1 MPEEAEYWI
10 EVVNNNEIHKIKLQ
24 MTNGEVKERI
34 FIEQIDYMTS
44 TMKNKEEFLTNL
56 LKAGF
61 LQTNVT
67 DVYIAYIDSK
77 TKQKTKLIFNNELI
91 NICSKNSYNKKAAN
105 VSKPL
110 LDKTDLLMSY
120 IEQLKAYMLK
130 QPSLNSI
137 KRSKIFPYRLKKL
150 ILNYM
155 ELDNKTYKSSVVY
168 ANMSGIMSNIEKEMQ
183 NYVVLRNVVL
193 WEKKYLNNLEKVT
206 EKNSKI
212 DNQIKLAD
220 YINEKL
226 LEEEQKMQRKKD
238 LEDAKKFLE
247 HISQENDEYLQRFS
261 EEDNKKHD
269 EIHSGLYIKDPL
281 LKQYILENFSI
292 EEINTDINI
301 SDKIINLLGIEKV
314 KSLSDEELY
323 SLGFDV
329 TRFRQDYTDDYEEY
343 RRR

>member
-1 MPEEAEYWI
+1 MPVAKYWI
-10 EVVNNNEIHKIKLQ
+10 EVVNNNEIYKIKLQ
-24 MTNGEVKERI
+24 MKNGEVKERLC
-34 FIEQIDYMTS
+34 IEQIDYMTS
-44 TMKNKEEFLTNL
+44 TMKNKEEFLTSL

-61 LQTNVT
+61 LQTNAT
-67 DVYIAYIDSK
+67 DIYIAYNASK
-77 TKQKTKLIFNNELI
+77 AKQKTDLIFNNKLI
-91 NICSKNSYNKKAAN
+91 NSCAKDSYNKKLAN
-105 VSKPL
+105 VPNPS
-110 LDKTDLLMSY
+110 LDKTDLLNSY
-120 IEQLKAYMLK
+120 IKQLKFYMLNSS
-130 QPSLNSI
+130 SLNSI
-137 KRSKIFPYRLKKL
+137 KRSRIFPFHLKYL
-150 ILNYM
+150 ILDYM
-155 ELDNKTYKSSVVY
+155 ELDSKPDKSPVVY
-168 ANMSGIMSNIEKEMQ
+168 ADMSEIMSNIEKEMQ

-193 WEKKYLNNLEKVT
+193 WEKKYLNNLEKVK
-206 EKNSKI
+206 EKNSNI

-323 SLGFDV
+323 SLGFNV
-329 TRFRQDYTDDYEEY
+329 TRFRQDYSDDYNEF